1 VTGTVISN
9 VVDVLDI
16 IKKDVRAIP
25 LKIADDIKGA
35 LSESVQEPLEDV
47 VKLGNGKTNKL
58 CKNHK
63 YCYLAMPYTPS
74 TFFQ

>member
-1 VTGTVISN
+1 MISN